1 MEQLLNKK
9 PSNPEKYLIKIL
21 ERRQS
26 LLAEKPKTPTKRP
39 TESLSSPRARTYEKP
54 WLSNSTNLHS
64 SMPKKKTS
72 TTSRPH
78 SSTHLSSRPLSKTV
92 DLTVT
97 SKEQEG
103 RNAAKA
109 NLKKIAKNDDVMKE
123 IEKTTMKVVDA
134 AKVTGKPI
142 KCDLHNEELKLNY
155 KIEKEKS
162 KKDATEIDA
171 KAQMEL
177 QRQKKGMKTTKSM
190 KNIPEPTP
198 KPKKQISVA
207 YEQPG
212 PKEIAILENPFD
224 LAAEGIK
231 VSNEELQAASKMNFK
246 NVKVDMDAMINKL
259 AQNPTQQRIDTFLNE
274 TNHDYMSPPM
284 SHRSYVSVSGLET
297 REWKMME

>member
-1 MEQLLNKK
+1 
-9 PSNPEKYLIKIL
+9 
-21 ERRQS
+21 
-26 LLAEKPKTPTKRP
+26 
-39 TESLSSPRARTYEKP
+39 
-54 WLSNSTNLHS
+54 
-64 SMPKKKTS
+64 MPKKKTS

-123 IEKTTMKVVDA
+123 IEKTTMKVVNA

-198 KPKKQISVA
+198 KPKKQIS
-207 YEQPG
+207 G
-212 PKEIAILENPFD
+212 RFLHRFMIANKVFS
-224 LAAEGIK
+224 GIRTTGTK
-231 VSNEELQAASKMNFK
+231 RNCNFGK
-246 NVKVDMDAMINKL
+246 SI
-259 AQNPTQQRIDTFLNE
+259 
-274 TNHDYMSPPM
+274 
-284 SHRSYVSVSGLET
+284 
-297 REWKMME
+297 